1 MDNLLW
7 YHLGKKRGGGGSG
20 GGGANKVDV
29 FKEHKITGFAPNPD
43 YKGAYAS
50 VYVFGVD
57 GAEAF
62 QLRVGENYTVVWDEE
77 EHKVTAQDGSA
88 LISGSVLLGNA
99 SFLHPGL
106 SGNNEPFLFGWTSK
120 GCTFGSVD
128 STLEAHD
135 VRIYQTVFEN
145 AESPSVALDF
155 TNGNQIIRPS
165 EDGKVLSNLTIEKP
179 DTLIPDNIAEGI
191 DIGGIIG
198 TLAAGGGGS
207 IKVAGGVFTHTG
219 AGQIITHGLGEIP
232 DLIVVDNLCATS
244 QSGEASSVRQLVC
257 FSTAY
262 AQKTGQY
269 IPSRYVWK
277 VSGSIDPTHRGSRSF
292 MDTTTSSSNGIIYNA
307 NAETFTLPKMDK
319 TMNPYLWIAVAG
331 LPAEE

>member
-1 MDNLLW
+1 MDKTF
-7 YHLGKKRGGGGSG
+7 YYTLGKKHGGGGSG

-29 FKEHKITGFAPNPD
+29 FKEHKITGFAPNSN
-43 YKGAYAS
+43 YNGAYAS

-179 DTLIPDNIAEGI
+179 DDLLPENILKDKNIGGVTGIAEKGSSVKVAMGTFTSTITSATTVRHNLGVIPDVVIIKGVYAANTANNYLTVGFSQAFNDYTGSTIMARVCGVTTV
-191 DIGGIIG
+191 GGAPQ
-198 TLAAGGGGS
+198 T
-207 IKVAGGVFTHTG
+207 TTG
-219 AGQIITHGLGEIP
+219 LNPIENTY
-232 DLIVVDNLCATS
+232 NTS
-244 QSGEASSVRQLVC
+244 PIYYANKTQFYVGASS
-257 FSTAY
+257 SMKIA
-262 AQKTGQY
+262 
-269 IPSRYVWK
+269 
-277 VSGSIDPTHRGSRSF
+277 SGS
-292 MDTTTSSSNGIIYNA
+292 Y
-307 NAETFTLPKMDK
+307 
-319 TMNPYLWIAVAG
+319 WIAIAG
-331 LPAEE
+331 LI